1 MLCVYYPTKSVLRN
15 ANVDNEERMTLL
27 TSYKSCLLDRFKE
40 DAATAKAKRDEL
52 KSRLAKIQY
61 LDRDFPDEESRNKY
75 LEHLVYDLSGY
86 MLHSRKGKIGKCE
99 ACWKTILTGIE
110 LPSDEFYADKL
121 VVLKSKGG
129 LKKATRNMFSIFLAV
144 EKIYHF
150 KTEDAYIRDSFEKV
164 ISKIAKLHLHPV
176 GCCESHREKMV
187 TELIYDYVVI
197 RYRFEAKS
205 KKEKET
211 HRANSQRH
219 KNRKMSKLLTVQQ
232 VKNSRKVAQKP
243 KARIVVNSVTK
254 KLVQVAK
261 KTAISCAKKTISC
274 AEKKRSLKKKQTAT
288 KKNLPVIE
296 KIQKDVLPVTERQ
309 DVVPPV
315 KDKKNPHKNPLVTED
330 PEAQPKSTGTRKSL
344 RRRTHKSQLNSEYD
358 FNY

>member
-1 MLCVYYPTKSVLRN
+1 
-15 ANVDNEERMTLL
+15 
-27 TSYKSCLLDRFKE
+27 
-40 DAATAKAKRDEL
+40 
-52 KSRLAKIQY
+52 
-61 LDRDFPDEESRNKY
+61 
-75 LEHLVYDLSGY
+75 
-86 MLHSRKGKIGKCE
+86 
-99 ACWKTILTGIE
+99 
-110 LPSDEFYADKL
+110 
-121 VVLKSKGG
+121 
-129 LKKATRNMFSIFLAV
+129 MFSIFLAV
-144 EKIYHF
+144 EKILINHF

-274 AEKKRSLKKKQTAT
+274 AEKKTILKKEANRNQ
-288 KKNLPVIE
+288 E
-296 KIQKDVLPVTERQ
+296 KSARDRKDSERCFTSDRKARRRSTCERQ
-309 DVVPPV
+309 
-315 KDKKNPHKNPLVTED
+315 KK
-330 PEAQPKSTGTRKSL
+330 S
-344 RRRTHKSQLNSEYD
+344 SQEPTSH
-358 FNY
+358 